1 MAAHT
6 PALRAQGGPR
16 QDAMLLTAFE
26 QSLTEKLQQ
35 RIEKQVAVT
44 VTQKLALEAD
54 YPRVLARQIQDTLH
68 DRLLLEKERLG

>member
-16 QDAMLLTAFE
+16 QDPMLLTAFE

-54 YPRVLARQIQDTLH
+54 YPRVLAQHIQHTLH